1 MLEKILISVGSAL
14 ATAFAFWLIGKL
26 VSVPQD
32 IIIPSGA
39 VVAFNTSKCPE
50 AWERYAAADGRSIV
64 GIAEAAQTPPGQQ
77 SGSNQVVIQPNNLP
91 QHQHDTAIGVLPTF
105 RGWGQ
110 GPGKTAIAGASEG
123 QFVTAL
129 SSPVGEVSPTPIRIE
144 PPMVALRY
152 CVKK

>member
-14 ATAFAFWLIGKL
+14 ATALAFWIIGKL

-39 VVAFNTSKCPE
+39 VVAFNTLKCPE
-50 AWERYAAADGRSIV
+50 AWERYSGADNRSVV
-64 GIAEAAQTPPGQQ
+64 GIAEGSQAPAGQQ
-77 SGSNQVVIQPNNLP
+77 SGSSQVVIQLSNMP
-91 QHQHDTAIGVLPTF
+91 QHQHDTAVGVQPTF

-110 GPGKTAIAGASEG
+110 GPGKTAIAGVGVGEYA
-123 QFVTAL
+123 TAL
-129 SSPVGEVSPTPIRIE
+129 SSPVGEATPTPIRIE
-144 PPMVALRY
+144 PPTVSLRY